1 MNIKSKKGFTIIEVV
16 LVLAIAGLIFLMVFI
31 ALPNMQRTQRD
42 RQKTQDYSA
51 LSSNITNYLSNNNGN
66 LPGTCSPNQAGTICK
81 SPEKYINTT
90 GQDQSG
96 KPYKLYVVE
105 CGSGGSTAGP
115 CSTNGLAEL
124 QSGYSQVQVY
134 VVRKAKCDSTAQGKT
149 TTATG
154 ARAFAVV
161 GQLETG
167 VFCLSSE

>member
-66 LPGTCSPNQAGTICK
+66 LPGVCTPSTTGTVCK

-90 GQDQSG
+90 GNDQSG
-96 KPYKLYVVE
+96 KPYRLYVVD
-105 CGSGGSTAGP
+105 CTGSGASGP
-115 CSTNGLAEL
+115 CQTAVTEL
-124 QSGYSQVQVY
+124 SSGYTEVKVY
-134 VVRKAKCDSTAQGKT
+134 VVRKAQCDPNTQGK
-149 TTATG
+149 AKAAAG

-167 VFCLSSE
+167 IFCLSSE